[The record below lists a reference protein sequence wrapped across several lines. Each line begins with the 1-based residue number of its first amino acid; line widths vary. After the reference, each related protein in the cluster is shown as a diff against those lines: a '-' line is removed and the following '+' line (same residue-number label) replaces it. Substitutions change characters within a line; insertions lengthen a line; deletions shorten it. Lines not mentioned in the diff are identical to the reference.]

1 MEERIGL
8 VFSWDPRARHWVKER
23 GPEDAP
29 PPPADPI
36 DNEAVQTYF
45 LDPQTGRW
53 NGTILGLKARQMSV
67 ELGPKYRNARM
78 VGLAIIAN
86 AAPKTTRVQTPDQPK
101 KAPVPLM
108 AGIATVV
115 VVIAAGAFAAQ
126 AMRPTAVVGVDPSQT
141 AVVQAT
147 TTPDPSAAPSAAS
160 SEAPTASPSDAPAQT
175 PTRTAPPRTP
185 APTAPPQT
193 VSYSARLTNG
203 STVNFS
209 GPGTVTRLT
218 IYGGSLSLRTPNGA
232 PGSEPINLYFG
243 QLGNAQTLTLSP
255 DPSGNYYFN
264 LKVEVPSGTQPISI
278 SVGKNGEIRT
288 LGTVVVR

>member
-53 NGTILGLKARQMSV
+53 NGTILGLKARQMAV
-67 ELGPKYRNARM
+67 ELGNKHRNARM
-78 VGLAIIAN
+78 TGLAIIHK
-86 AAPKTTRVQTPDQPK
+86 AAPKAGVPTPDQPK

-108 AGIATVV
+108 AGIAAVV
-115 VVIAAGAFAAQ
+115 VVIAAGAFASQ
-126 AMRPTAVVGVDPSQT
+126 AMRPAATATVDPAAS
-141 AVVQAT
+141 AVVQPTSTTAAAT
-147 TTPDPSAAPSAAS
+147 TPTEAATP
-160 SEAPTASPSDAPAQT
+160 APTDAPVQT

-203 STVNFS
+203 STINFS
-209 GPGTVTRLT
+209 GPGSVNRLNV
-218 IYGGSLSLRTPNGA
+218 YAGSFSLRTPNGA

-243 QLGNAQTLTLSP
+243 TLGAAQTLTLNP
-255 DPSGNYYFN
+255 DQNGNYYFN
-264 LKVEVPSGTQPISI
+264 LKVEVPVGTQPISV